1 MNESVHE
8 SVHES
13 EQEFESEADVALEQ
27 FSEQVGQ
34 DDPVEVV
41 DEVMVLEEVSDPE
54 LLLPVWEATG
64 NGEVDSALEL
74 IQVLDSELIHEHAE
88 VLGEVHGRLHGLM
101 ANLDR

>member
-64 NGEVDSALEL
+64 NAEVDSALEL